1 MENFDINSF
10 DFGSMTQAL
19 GVNPFDKNK
28 KTQWEEDTRFY
39 KLKRDDKD
47 TGVAIIAFLPDSS
60 KRTLINMNKI
70 NTTITRNGKRRFV
83 SEWSPYSIKRP
94 CPFNETAVRLWK
106 EGNKEGYK
114 LFRPQQRFVTNI
126 KVLKDPACPENEGKI
141 FLYEMSQRLAEK
153 IQKAVMPSEQDL
165 ALGEERKEVFNPL
178 RGWVFKL
185 SVKKD
190 SSGFYSYDDST
201 FIKCDKIGLQGSIY
215 GDVSNPQALQ
225 VAGQKAVSEI
235 KEKAYDL
242 GEFQKPEFFKSYDEL
257 YEKLQYIAGGE
268 YGIPELEAKDSQAQP
283 TQEVQI
289 NDNTS
294 NVTVEVKEA
303 QTPQPT
309 QPTQQ
314 AQTQPTQATP
324 TKEVDELD
332 ALLGL

>member
-47 TGVAIIAFLPDSS
+47 TGVAIVAFLPDSS

-70 NTTITRNGKRRFV
+70 NTTIIKNGKRRFV

-153 IQKAVMPSEQDL
+153 IQNAVMPSEQDL

-201 FIKCDKIGLQGSIY
+201 FIKCDKIGIPGSIY

-235 KEKAYDL
+235 KEKVYDL

-257 YEKLQYIAGGE
+257 YEKLQHIAGGE
-268 YGIPELEAKDSQAQP
+268 YGIPELEAGAQP

-309 QPTQQ
+309 PEPTQS
-314 AQTQPTQATP
+314 TP
-324 TKEVDELD
+324 AKEVDELD

>member
-60 KRTLINMNKI
+60 KRTLINMSKI
-70 NTTITRNGKRRFV
+70 NTTITKNGKRRFV

-153 IQKAVMPSEQDL
+153 IQNAVMPSEQDL

-201 FIKCDKIGLQGSIY
+201 FIRCDKIGLQGSIY

-235 KEKAYDL
+235 KEKVYDL

-257 YEKLQYIAGGE
+257 YEKLQHIAGGE
-268 YGIPELEAKDSQAQP
+268 YGIPELEAEVQP

-303 QTPQPT
+303 QTPQQVQPEPT
-309 QPTQQ
+309 QS
-314 AQTQPTQATP
+314 TP
-324 TKEVDELD
+324 AKEVDELD